1 MADSTLANGLFGTDL
16 KEGEKISFYFKR
28 IPSPYIEG
36 DTLLLVE
43 KHIIKDGKRNIVEK
57 LEYNNT

>member
-36 DTLLLVE
+36 ETFLLVE
-43 KHIIKDGKRNIVEK
+43 KHIIKDGK
-57 LEYNNT
+57 